1 MLHALGKVI
10 SILSDI
16 EIAQNAKLK
25 PISEIANGLD
35 LSDED
40 IESYG
45 KYKAKIKLKVLD
57 RLKGKPD
64 GKLILVSAITPTRS
78 GEGKT
83 TMAIGLG
90 QALGKLGMRNIV
102 VLRQPSLGPVFGIK
116 GGACGGGYAQ
126 VLPMEDIN
134 IHFTGDLHA
143 ITAAHDLL
151 TSMLENHIYRDNKL
165 NVDVYEIL
173 WKRVLD
179 IESRDL
185 RHIVLGLG
193 GKQGGTPYESGF
205 EIAAASEIA
214 AIHALALSL
223 MDLKQKMAEIT
234 VAYNRDGEPVKCS
247 LLKAEGAMAI
257 LMKDAVKPNLV
268 QTLEN
273 TPAIIHGGPFANI
286 AHGCPSLIAIKMA
299 LKLADYVV
307 VEPGFGAD
315 LGMEKFCNI
324 AARAGGLK
332 PDLVVLVVTMKALR
346 HHGGAKSKE
355 IDEPNVK
362 AVEKGLALL
371 NKEIENAA
379 AFGLPAVICINH
391 FYSDSRD
398 EINAVSDWCREKG
411 VPVALSDTF
420 MKGGE
425 GGLELAKLT
434 LNELVTKKT
443 DFRFLYP
450 LEMSVEEKIR
460 TIAKTVYGVQDID
473 LLPDAKTA
481 LRKIEKL
488 GFEKMPICMAK
499 TNLSLTDNENIR
511 GLPPKG
517 YVLPITNL
525 KPCTGAGFIV
535 AYCGDV
541 NTMPALPSHPA
552 AEKMDIDEKGR
563 ITGLS

>member
-1 MLHALGKVI
+1 VI
-10 SILSDI
+10 NILSDI

-25 PISEIANGLD
+25 PISEIANGLG

-45 KYKAKIKLKVLD
+45 KYKAKIKLEVLD
-57 RLKGKPD
+57 RLKDKPD
-64 GKLILVSAITPTRS
+64 GKLVLVSAITPTRS

-90 QALGKLGMRNIV
+90 QALGKLGINNLV

-143 ITAAHDLL
+143 ITVAHDLL
-151 TSMLENHIYRDNKL
+151 TSMLENHIYRGNKL
-165 NVDVYEIL
+165 NIDLYEIL

-193 GKQGGTPYESGF
+193 GEQGGTPHESGF
-205 EIAAASEIA
+205 EITAASEIA
-214 AIHALALSL
+214 AIHALALNL
-223 MDLKQKMAEIT
+223 MDLKQRMAEIT
-234 VAYNRDGEPVKCS
+234 VAYNKDGEPVKCGQ
-247 LLKAEGAMAI
+247 LKAEGAMTI

-286 AHGCPSLIAIKMA
+286 AHGCPSLIAVKMA
-299 LKLADYVV
+299 LKLADYVL

-315 LGMEKFCNI
+315 LGMEKFCDI

-332 PDLVVLVVTMKALR
+332 PDLVMIVVTIKVLK
-346 HHGGAKSKE
+346 HHGGVRSKE

-362 AVEKGLALL
+362 AVEKGLPLL

-379 AFGLPAVICINH
+379 AFGLPAVVCINH
-391 FYSDSRD
+391 FRSDAQE
-398 EINAVSDWCREKG
+398 EINAVSDWCRSRG
-411 VPVALSDTF
+411 VPVALSDVF

-434 LNELVTKKT
+434 LDEMAAKKT
-443 DFRFLYP
+443 EFRFLYP
-450 LEMSVEEKIR
+450 LEMGVEEKTK
-460 TIAKTVYGVQDID
+460 TIAKTMYGVQDIE
-473 LLPDAKTA
+473 LLQDAKTA

-488 GFEKMPICMAK
+488 GFEEMPICMAK

-511 GLPPKG
+511 GLPPKD

-535 AYCGDV
+535 AYCGDI

-552 AEKMDIDEKGR
+552 AEKMGIDEKGR